1 MTMLDRMRRHKGW
14 LKWSLAIVVVSF
26 ILLYIPSFMRNSA
39 EGAANNAV
47 VAEVEGREITAAQF
61 RRVYQQ
67 QMQAYRSSYGGNID
81 EKLLKQLG
89 VDQRIIQQLIDE
101 EAALAESKRLGIS
114 ASDAEVRE
122 RILALPAFQDNGQF
136 IGDARYRQLL
146 RMQNPPLR
154 PDEFEE
160 QVRRSIVVEKL
171 QAALTG
177 WQTISDADVAREF
190 ARRNEKVKLGVLSFP
205 ADKFREGLA
214 ASDAEV
220 SKYFEDHKDSF
231 RIPEKRKIRFLTI
244 DQEAM
249 RAKVSVTGQQIERS
263 YNDNIQQYSTPE
275 QVRASH
281 ILLKTEGKD
290 DAAVKAKAEDVLKQA
305 KAGADFAELAKK
317 YSEDEGS
324 GKNGGDLDYFGRGRM
339 VPEFDQ
345 VAFAMQPGQT
355 SDLVKTQYGYHII
368 KLVDKKPATTRP
380 FAEVRQQLADQLAY
394 QRAQAQAAD
403 LAQSLEKQI
412 KSPGDLDKV
421 AKSQGLTVQESGFFA
436 RDEPTLALGPS
447 SEASARVFQMK
458 QGDVEGPVQT
468 ARGFAFITLVGKQD
482 PYVPQLTE
490 AKDRVKEEVTKQ
502 KARELATQKA
512 AELGA
517 KLKGAPDFEKAAKAA
532 GFEAKTT
539 EFLTRESPLPDL
551 GAAPAVEEAAFRLAV
566 GSTSDPIVTD
576 NGTAIIKVLEKQEVS
591 PTDLAK
597 AKDKFREELLGD
609 RRNRFF
615 SAYMLKARQK
625 MRIEVN
631 RETVQR
637 VVS

>member
-1 MTMLDRMRRHKGW
+1 LM
-14 LKWSLAIVVVSF
+14 
-26 ILLYIPSFMRNSA
+26 
-39 EGAANNAV
+39 
-47 VAEVEGREITAAQF
+47 
-61 RRVYQQ
+61 
-67 QMQAYRSSYGGNID
+67 
-81 EKLLKQLG
+81 
-89 VDQRIIQQLIDE
+89 
-101 EAALAESKRLGIS
+101 
-114 ASDAEVRE
+114 
-122 RILALPAFQDNGQF
+122 
-136 IGDARYRQLL
+136 
-146 RMQNPPLR
+146 
-154 PDEFEE
+154 
-160 QVRRSIVVEKL
+160 
-171 QAALTG
+171 
-177 WQTISDADVAREF
+177 
-190 ARRNEKVKLGVLSFP
+190 
-205 ADKFREGLA
+205 
-214 ASDAEV
+214 
-220 SKYFEDHKDSF
+220 
-231 RIPEKRKIRFLTI
+231 
-244 DQEAM
+244 
-249 RAKVSVTGQQIERS
+249 
-263 YNDNIQQYSTPE
+263 
-275 QVRASH
+275 
-281 ILLKTEGKD
+281 
-290 DAAVKAKAEDVLKQA
+290 
-305 KAGADFAELAKK
+305 
-317 YSEDEGS
+317 
-324 GKNGGDLDYFGRGRM
+324 
-339 VPEFDQ
+339 
-345 VAFAMQPGQT
+345 
-355 SDLVKTQYGYHII
+355 
-368 KLVDKKPATTRP
+368 
-380 FAEVRQQLADQLAY
+380 
-394 QRAQAQAAD
+394 
-403 LAQSLEKQI
+403 
-412 KSPGDLDKV
+412 
-421 AKSQGLTVQESGFFA
+421 VQESGFFA